1 MSDASDKEHWVIDK
15 KIPIALVFALFVQTG
30 GFVWWVSALNSRVT
44 VVEEK
49 AIATRLD
56 IDKLKDV
63 SGEAKERFARTETTL
78 ISVVETT
85 RRVEAKL
92 DRLLDERQPGRPSG
106 VRQ

>member
-1 MSDASDKEHWVIDK
+1 MSESGEKEHWSVDK
-15 KIPIALVFALFVQTG
+15 KIPAALVITLLLQTG
-30 GFVWWVSALNSRVT
+30 GIVWWVSSLNSRVT

-85 RRVEAKL
+85 RRVESKL
-92 DRLLDERQPGRPSG
+92 DRLLDDRQPARANGPR
-106 VRQ
+106 